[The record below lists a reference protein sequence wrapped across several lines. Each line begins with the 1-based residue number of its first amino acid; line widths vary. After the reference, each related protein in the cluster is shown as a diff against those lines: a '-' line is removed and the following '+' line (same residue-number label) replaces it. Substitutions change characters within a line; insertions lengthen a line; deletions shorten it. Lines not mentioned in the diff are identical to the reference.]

1 MKLRLMLAHAAE
13 VQAGMLYMLGTG
25 WTEIGPAPSPF
36 AIAGIIEVPW
46 DETNWRRKLEIPIED
61 EDGQP
66 LVVATPAGDQLVK
79 FQADFDVGRP
89 PGVAP
94 GRSFNL
100 PIAINIVPLP
110 LQAGRHYV
118 VKAFI
123 DGELADEVGFS
134 VRQQPGVGQQPP
146 R

>member
-1 MKLRLMLAHAAE
+1 MKLRLMLARSAE

-46 DETNWRRKLEIPIED
+46 
-61 EDGQP
+61 
-66 LVVATPAGDQLVK
+66 
-79 FQADFDVGRP
+79 GRP

-100 PIAINIVPLP
+100 PIAINIVPLQ
-110 LQAGRHYV
+110 LRAGRHYV

>member
-1 MKLRLMLAHAAE
+1 M
-13 VQAGMLYMLGTG
+13 
-25 WTEIGPAPSPF
+25 
-36 AIAGIIEVPW
+36 
-46 DETNWRRKLEIPIED
+46 
-61 EDGQP
+61 
-66 LVVATPAGDQLVK
+66 
-79 FQADFDVGRP
+79 
-89 PGVAP
+89 AP

-110 LQAGRHYV
+110 LQAGWHYV